1 MEGKFF
7 MKNIIKRYEIIGNK
21 FILRVPTSQVTVM
34 YDPHRLNEHLSTGE
48 DFPIPNNWNHTLFY
62 TTFVSVND
70 LFVGQDILVPMKK
83 NPRNQNT
90 RSSVS
95 NNIATALISEELDGL
110 DENQQPTGFP
120 ISESFYI
127 NSRGISLVAHQ
138 VNTLKNI
145 SFLGENNTV
154 FPEVLEIHMDSENEG
169 NIDGGHTYKI
179 ILEQVEK
186 MAKKERKM
194 NAYVRL
200 EINVNLRDV
209 TSFAAARNTNAAVK
223 EASIMNSRG
232 EFDTLKVILN
242 DLPFYERI
250 AYRQND
256 KGIPIENIVEYIEL
270 FNLKKSPLFESEEM
284 MIPTPFIPKQKWG
297 SSKKEILKFYSDE
310 INNSI
315 IEERPSEY
323 DLMKPIIKDLFWL
336 YTEIEKNLHSIYNEH
351 ANGKRSANFAA
362 LAYVIR
368 NETKEKT
375 LDSGKKYRQL
385 TTYGDGEPKDENAMP
400 YVIDKG
406 LTVPIAGMFRMLLE
420 KHPET
425 GRYSWIKGVDIK
437 QHAGQIIGFVI
448 EEAMKAVAEEGPDN
462 YAKDRMTWKSNLLT
476 MSQYRMRLQS
486 YGATLQ

>member
-1 MEGKFF
+1 M
-7 MKNIIKRYEIIGNK
+7 NTILKRYELTGKN
-21 FILRVPTSQVTVM
+21 FILRVPATQVTVM
-34 YDPHRLNEHLSTGE
+34 YDPHRLHEHLNKWGN
-48 DFPIPNNWNHTLFY
+48 FPSPDNWKHPLFY
-62 TTFVSVND
+62 TTFIAVSD
-70 LFVGQDILVPMKK
+70 LFVGKEVTMPMKK
-83 NPRNQNT
+83 NPRNQNIK
-90 RSSVS
+90 SSVS
-95 NNIATALISEELDGL
+95 NNIAAALTSEELDSL
-110 DENQQPTGFP
+110 DNKLQPTGYP

-127 NSRGISLVAHQ
+127 NNRGISLVAHQ
-138 VNTLKNI
+138 VNHLKNV
-145 SFLGENNTV
+145 SFIGEIEAIY
-154 FPEVLEIHMDSENEG
+154 PEVLEIHMDIDNEG

-179 ILEQVEK
+179 ILEQVERL
-186 MAKKERKM
+186 AKQERKP

-232 EFDTLKVILN
+232 EFDTLKVILE
-242 DLPFYERI
+242 DLPFYPRI

-297 SSKKEILKFYSDE
+297 ASKREVLKYYSEE

-323 DLMKPIIKDLFWL
+323 DLMRPIIKDIFWL
-336 YTEIEKNLHSIYNEH
+336 YTEIEKNLHNIYNH
-351 ANGKRSANFAA
+351 NANGKRNGNFAA
-362 LAYVIR
+362 LAYVTR
-368 NETKEKT
+368 NETKEKK
-375 LDSGKKYRQL
+375 LENGKKYRQI
-385 TTYGDGEPKDENAMP
+385 TTYGDGEHKEENTMP

-406 LTVPIAGMFRMLLE
+406 LVIPIAGMFRMLLD
-420 KHPET
+420 KDSET
-425 GRYSWIKGVDIK
+425 GIYSWLRGVDLR

-486 YGATLQ
+486 YSVTPK